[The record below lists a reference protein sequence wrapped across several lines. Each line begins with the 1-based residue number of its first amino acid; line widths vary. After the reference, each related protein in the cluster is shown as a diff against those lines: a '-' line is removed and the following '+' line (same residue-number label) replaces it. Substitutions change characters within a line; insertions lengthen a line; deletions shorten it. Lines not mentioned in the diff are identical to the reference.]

1 MADLL
6 VHTSGS
12 LPSSS
17 ARAPARAEIV
27 ATLKSTLDK
36 PNTTLVGAAIGTGL
50 AAQAASRGGA
60 DFILA
65 LNAGRLRSMGAP
77 SIFSLLALRSSND
90 FVLDFAQSEILPH
103 AKVPVFFGASAFD
116 PRCSIEAELERIAD
130 AGFGAIVNFPT
141 AIFLDGRFRADIERA
156 GLGFQRELEMLRA
169 AQRRSMATL
178 AYVRTVAEAQQA
190 AEAGVDIINLNLG
203 WNVGGT
209 VGSRSGLSLTQAA
222 EYAKIVF
229 RRIRS
234 ISEDTLCVL
243 EGGPIVSPDQMYEVS
258 AVSKADGYIGGSTID
273 RVPLE
278 ASMEQITSAFKSV
291 GTLQKRID
299 ELERQLEHVQR
310 EYSIVGRSP
319 SIQQIKQRIEKL
331 AASPLP
337 VLITGGAGTGKKL
350 LARAIQEAA
359 RRPGSKLISASTA
372 DASGESLFGLA
383 PSDGGRKML
392 GLLAYQPKATLLVEN
407 VECLCVDAQK
417 RLMEVIETGVYR
429 RLGDNDRGRFEGR
442 LILTSTR
449 PLSELDSSGQLI
461 PSLESRLSPGHVFLP
476 NLRDRLE
483 DLPLLAEHFLQALRK
498 DRRSRKLS
506 VDHSAYRVLM
516 TYGWPENI
524 RELRSVLETA
534 AIRCEG
540 DWIKAEHLPPLG
552 DADAPQPHAG
562 DEREW
567 ILDALHRHRFRR
579 GETAR
584 YLGVSRKT
592 LYNKMRA
599 YGLPLQP
606 RENPQEPL

>member
-1 MADLL
+1 MADPILYQE
-6 VHTSGS
+6 GS
-12 LPSSS
+12 RPKFSALAH
-17 ARAPARAEIV
+17 ARAAITTALK
-27 ATLKSTLDK
+27 ATLSK
-36 PNTTLVGAAIGTGL
+36 PNSTLVGAAIGTGM

-77 SIFSLLALRSSND
+77 SILSLLALRRSND
-90 FVLDFAQSEILPH
+90 FVLDFAQSEILPF
-103 AKVPVFFGASAFD
+103 AKIPVFFGACAFD

-130 AGFGAIVNFPT
+130 AGFGGIVNFPT
-141 AIFLDGRFRADIERA
+141 AIFLDGRFRADIEGV

-169 AQRRSMATL
+169 AQKKGMATL
-178 AYVRTVAEAQQA
+178 AYVRTVREAQQA
-190 AEAGVDIINLNLG
+190 AQAGVDIINLNLG

-209 VGSRSGLSLTQAA
+209 VGSRTGLSLTQAA

-229 RRIRS
+229 RHIRGVS
-234 ISEDTLCVL
+234 KDTLCVL
-243 EGGPIVSPDQMYEVS
+243 EGGPIVSPEQMYEVS

-278 ASMEQITSAFKSV
+278 SSMEQVTSAFKSV
-291 GTLQKRID
+291 GTLQRRID
-299 ELERQLEHVQR
+299 ELERQLEYVQR

-337 VLITGGAGTGKKL
+337 VLITGEAGTGKKL
-350 LARAIQEAA
+350 LARGIHEAA
-359 RRPGSKLISASTA
+359 RRPGSKLIRTSCA
-372 DASGESLFGLA
+372 DVSGASLFGSA
-383 PSDGGRKML
+383 PNEGGRKVL
-392 GLLAYQPKATLLVEN
+392 GLFQYHPKATMLIES
-407 VECLCVDAQK
+407 VECLCLDAQE
-417 RLMEVIETGVYR
+417 RLMEVVDTGVYR
-429 RLGDNDRGRFEGR
+429 RLGDNERGRFEGR

-449 PLSELDSSGQLI
+449 QLSRLGSSGLLI
-461 PSLESRLSPGHVFLP
+461 PSLESCLSPGHVALP

-483 DLPLLAEHFLQALRK
+483 DLPILAEHFLQALRK

-516 TYGWPENI
+516 TYGWPGNI
-524 RELRSVLETA
+524 RELRSALETA

-540 DWIKAEHLPPLG
+540 DWIKAEHLPPLD
-552 DADAPQPHAG
+552 DAEAPQLHPE

-567 ILDALHRHRFRR
+567 ILDALQRHRFRR
-579 GETAR
+579 GETAC
-584 YLGVSRKT
+584 YLGISRKT

-599 YGLPLQP
+599 FGLPLPP
-606 RENPQEPL
+606 REKP

>member
-1 MADLL
+1 MADPI
-6 VHTSGS
+6 VHLGAHR
-12 LPSSS
+12 PEFS
-17 ARAPARAEIV
+17 APVHARAEFV
-27 ATLKSTLDK
+27 ATLKATLGK
-36 PNTTLVGAAIGTGL
+36 PNTTLVGAAIGTGM

-77 SIFSLLALRSSND
+77 SIFSLLALRNSND
-90 FVLDFAQSEILPH
+90 FVLDFAKSEILPF

-116 PRCSIEAELERIAD
+116 PRSSIEAELERIAD
-130 AGFGAIVNFPT
+130 AGFGGIVNFPT
-141 AIFLDGRFRADIERA
+141 SIFLDGRFRADIEGA

-169 AQRRSMATL
+169 AQRRNMATL

-190 AEAGVDIINLNLG
+190 ATAGVDIINLNLG

-209 VGSRSGLSLTQAA
+209 VGSRTELSLRQAA
-222 EYAKIVF
+222 EYAKVIF
-229 RRIRS
+229 RQIRA
-234 ISEDTLCVL
+234 ISQRTLCVL

-258 AVSKADGYIGGSTID
+258 ALSKADGYIGGSTID

-331 AASPLP
+331 AASALP
-337 VLITGGAGTGKKL
+337 ILITGEAGTGKKL
-350 LARAIQEAA
+350 LARAIHEAA
-359 RRPGSKLISASTA
+359 RRPGSKLISSD
-372 DASGESLFGLA
+372 DASGESLFGFA
-383 PSDGGRKML
+383 PSEGGRKVL
-392 GLLAYQPKATLLVEN
+392 GLLQYHTKATLLIEN
-407 VECLCVDAQK
+407 IESLCIDAQE
-417 RLMEVIETGVYR
+417 RLVEVIETGAYR
-429 RLGDNDRGRFEGR
+429 RLGDNERGRFEGR
-442 LILTSTR
+442 LIPTSTR
-449 PLSELDSSGQLI
+449 SLSELGSSGLLI
-461 PSLESRLSPGHVFLP
+461 PSLESRLAPGHVFLP
-476 NLRDRLE
+476 ALRDRLE

-524 RELRSVLETA
+524 REVRSVLETA

-552 DADAPQPHAG
+552 DANAEAPHPHPG

-567 ILDALHRHRFRR
+567 ILDALQRHRFRR
-579 GETAR
+579 GEAAR
-584 YLGVSRKT
+584 YLGISRKS

-606 RENPQEPL
+606 REKS

>member
-1 MADLL
+1 MADPI
-6 VHTSGS
+6 VHPGVHR
-12 LPSSS
+12 PEFS
-17 ARAPARAEIV
+17 APLHARAEII
-27 ATLKSTLDK
+27 ATLRAALGK
-36 PNTTLVGAAIGTGL
+36 PNTTLVGAAIGTGM

-77 SIFSLLALRSSND
+77 SIFSLLALRKSND
-90 FVLDFAQSEILPH
+90 FVLDFAQSEILPFV
-103 AKVPVFFGASAFD
+103 KVPVFFGASAFD

-141 AIFLDGRFRADIERA
+141 SIFLDGRFRADIEGA

-169 AQRRSMATL
+169 AQKRNMATL

-190 AEAGVDIINLNLG
+190 ATAGVDIINLNLG

-209 VGSRSGLSLTQAA
+209 VGSRTELSLRQAA
-222 EYAKIVF
+222 EYAKIIF
-229 RRIRS
+229 RQIRA

-258 AVSKADGYIGGSTID
+258 ALSKADGYIGGSTID

-331 AASPLP
+331 AASSLP
-337 VLITGGAGTGKKL
+337 VMITGQAGTGKKL
-350 LARAIQEAA
+350 LARGIHEAA
-359 RRPGSKLISASTA
+359 RRSGSKLISSE
-372 DASGESLFGLA
+372 DASGESLFGFA
-383 PSDGGRKML
+383 PSEGGRKVL
-392 GLLAYQPKATLLVEN
+392 GLLQYHPKATLLIES
-407 VECLCVDAQK
+407 VECLCVDAQE
-417 RLMEVIETGVYR
+417 RLIEVIETGAYR
-429 RLGDNDRGRFEGR
+429 RLGDNERGRFEGR
-442 LILTSTR
+442 LILASTR
-449 PLSELDSSGQLI
+449 PLPELGSSGQLI
-461 PSLESRLSPGHVFLP
+461 PALESRLAPGHVFLP
-476 NLRDRLE
+476 PLCDRLE

-540 DWIKAEHLPPLG
+540 DWIKSEHLPPLG
-552 DADAPQPHAG
+552 DANADAPHPHPG
-562 DEREW
+562 EEREW
-567 ILDALHRHRFRR
+567 ILDALQRHRFRR
-579 GETAR
+579 GEAAR
-584 YLGVSRKT
+584 YLGISRKT
-592 LYNKMRA
+592 LYNKMRV

-606 RENPQEPL
+606 RERS

>member
-1 MADLL
+1 MADLV

-12 LPSSS
+12 LPPSS
-17 ARAPARAEIV
+17 ARAPARADIV
-27 ATLKSTLDK
+27 ATLKATLDK

-90 FVLDFAQSEILPH
+90 FVLDFARSEILPL
-103 AKVPVFFGASAFD
+103 AKTPVFFGASAFD
-116 PRCSIEAELERIAD
+116 PRCSIETELERIAD

-141 AIFLDGRFRADIERA
+141 SIFLDGRFRADIERA

-209 VGSRSGLSLTQAA
+209 VGSRTGLSLTQAA

-229 RRIRS
+229 RQIRG
-234 ISEDTLCVL
+234 ISEETLCVL

-278 ASMEQITSAFKSV
+278 VSMEQITSAFKSV

-310 EYSIVGRSP
+310 EYSIAGRSP

-350 LARAIQEAA
+350 LARGIHEAA
-359 RRPGSKLISASTA
+359 RRSGSKLINVGPVE
-372 DASGESLFGLA
+372 ASGISLFGSALTE
-383 PSDGGRKML
+383 GGKKAL
-392 GLLAYQPKATLLVEN
+392 GLLQYHPKATLLLEN
-407 VECLCVDAQK
+407 VECLCADAQE

-442 LILTSTR
+442 LILTSKRT
-449 PLSELDSSGQLI
+449 LSQLGSSGLLI

-483 DLPLLAEHFLQALRK
+483 DLPLLAEQFLQELRK

-506 VDHSAYRVLM
+506 VGHSAYRILM
-516 TYGWPENI
+516 TYEWPGNI

-534 AIRCEG
+534 AINCEG
-540 DWIKAEHLPPLG
+540 DWIQAEHLPPLG
-552 DADAPQPHAG
+552 APAEPQPHPA

-567 ILDALHRHRFRR
+567 ILDALQRHRFRR

-584 YLGVSRKT
+584 YLGISRKT

-599 YGLPLQP
+599 HGLPFKQ
-606 RENPQEPL
+606 RATS

>member
-1 MADLL
+1 MADPI
-6 VHTSGS
+6 VHLGVHR
-12 LPSSS
+12 PEFS
-17 ARAPARAEIV
+17 APVHARAEIV
-27 ATLKSTLDK
+27 AILKATLGK
-36 PNTTLVGAAIGTGL
+36 PNTTLVGAAIGTGM

-77 SIFSLLALRSSND
+77 SIFSLLALRKSND
-90 FVLDFAQSEILPH
+90 FVLDFAQSEILPF

-116 PRCSIEAELERIAD
+116 PRCSIEAELQRIAD
-130 AGFGAIVNFPT
+130 AGFGGIVNFPT
-141 AIFLDGRFRADIERA
+141 SIFLDGRFRADIEGA

-169 AQRRSMATL
+169 AQRRNMATL

-190 AEAGVDIINLNLG
+190 AIAGVDIINLNLG

-209 VGSRSGLSLTQAA
+209 VGSRTELSLRQAA
-222 EYAKIVF
+222 EYAKVIF
-229 RRIRS
+229 RQIRA
-234 ISEDTLCVL
+234 ISEGTFCVL

-258 AVSKADGYIGGSTID
+258 ALSRADGYIGGSTID

-331 AASPLP
+331 AASALP
-337 VLITGGAGTGKKL
+337 VLITGEAGTGKKL
-350 LARAIQEAA
+350 LARAIHEAA
-359 RRPGSKLISASTA
+359 RRPGSKLISSE
-372 DASGESLFGLA
+372 DASGESLFGFA
-383 PSDGGRKML
+383 PSDGGRKVL
-392 GLLAYQPKATLLVEN
+392 GLLQYHPKATLLIEN
-407 VECLCVDAQK
+407 IESLCVDAQE
-417 RLMEVIETGVYR
+417 RLIEVIETGAYR
-429 RLGDNDRGRFEGR
+429 RLGDNERGRFEGR

-449 PLSELDSSGQLI
+449 PLFELGSSGLLI
-461 PSLESRLSPGHVFLP
+461 PSLESRLAPGHVFLP

-552 DADAPQPHAG
+552 DANADAPHPHPG
-562 DEREW
+562 DEREC
-567 ILDALHRHRFRR
+567 ILDALQRHRFRR
-579 GETAR
+579 GEAAR
-584 YLGVSRKT
+584 YLGISRKT

-606 RENPQEPL
+606 RERS

>member
-1 MADLL
+1 MANPI
-6 VHTSGS
+6 VHPGLSRST
-12 LPSSS
+12 SS
-17 ARAPARAEIV
+17 APAHARAEIV
-27 ATLKSTLDK
+27 AALKATLAK
-36 PNTTLVGAAIGTGL
+36 PNSTLVGAAIGTGM

-77 SIFSLLALRSSND
+77 SIFSLLALRKSND
-90 FVLDFAQSEILPH
+90 FVLEFAQSEILPL
-103 AKVPVFFGASAFD
+103 AKVPVFFGVSAFD
-116 PRCSIEAELERIAD
+116 PRCSIETELDRIAD

-141 AIFLDGRFRADIERA
+141 SIFLDGRFRADVEKA
-156 GLGFQRELEMLRA
+156 GLGFQRELEMLRSA
-169 AQRRSMATL
+169 ENRGMATL
-178 AYVRTVAEAQQA
+178 AYVRTGAEAQQA

-209 VGSRSGLSLTQAA
+209 VGSRSGLSLPQAA

-229 RRIRS
+229 RQIRG
-234 ISEDTLCVL
+234 ISDGILCVL
-243 EGGPIVSPDQMYEVS
+243 EGGPIVSPDEMYEVS
-258 AVSKADGYIGGSTID
+258 AVAKADGYIGGSTID

-310 EYSIVGRSP
+310 EYSIIGRSP
-319 SIQQIKQRIEKL
+319 SVQQVKQRIVKL

-337 VLITGGAGTGKKL
+337 VLITGEIGTGKKL
-350 LARAIQEAA
+350 LARAVHEAA

-372 DASGESLFGLA
+372 DVSGESLFGSAL
-383 PSDGGRKML
+383 SNSGRKVL
-392 GLLAYQPKATLLVEN
+392 GLLQYHPKATLLIEN
-407 VECLCVDAQK
+407 VECLCVNAQE
-417 RLMEVIETGVYR
+417 RLLEVIETGVYR

-442 LILTSTR
+442 LILTSER
-449 PLSELDSSGQLI
+449 PLSELGSSELLI
-461 PSLESRLSPGHVFLP
+461 PSLEQRLAPGHVLLP

-498 DRRSRKLS
+498 DRRSRKLL

-516 TYGWPENI
+516 THGWPENI

-540 DWIKAEHLPPLG
+540 DWIGAEHLPPLG
-552 DADAPQPHAG
+552 DTDVPETHPAD
-562 DEREW
+562 EKEW
-567 ILDALHRHRFRR
+567 ILDALQRHRFRR

-584 YLGVSRKT
+584 YLGISRKT
-592 LYNKMRA
+592 LYNKMCA
-599 YGLPLQP
+599 YGLPLQS
-606 RENPQEPL
+606 RSST